1 MPNAL
6 CAYNRVRCDEFP
18 SGGRLSPR
26 CRSRRGSPGARSK
39 PNRLRV
45 SAPSAQST
53 NGRLHHYQVVSG
65 GDINGLTHPDQQRRR
80 AYGSLSIANCSDRI
94 RDRFRPLRNRSRAR
108 LTAGVPGTEHLTRHM
123 VTYGAYTGRL
133 IDECGSGR
141 GGRPPLCA
149 GGSTERFRLS
159 RLDLALGMAATVTQS
174 ISGASER
181 PEYRVLSIS
190 YVV

>member
-1 MPNAL
+1 M
-6 CAYNRVRCDEFP
+6 
-18 SGGRLSPR
+18 
-26 CRSRRGSPGARSK
+26 
-39 PNRLRV
+39 
-45 SAPSAQST
+45 
-53 NGRLHHYQVVSG
+53 SG

-108 LTAGVPGTEHLTRHM
+108 LTAGVPGTEHLTRHL

-133 IDECGSGR
+133 IDECGVDA
-141 GGRPPLCA
+141 A
-149 GGSTERFRLS
+149 GALRYALEDRNRAPFRLS
-159 RLDLALGMAATVTQS
+159 RLDLALGVAATVTQS

-190 YVV
+190 HVVWYHTVLIQPPGRRADAAGNLRPDQVSTTGLAYHERTRATVTSISGPPDGQSTGN